1 MTVRPEVLAL
11 ASLGPLPSESEGDVD
26 DIAVRQSAL
35 QAIEPAL
42 SVEEAKALLPC
53 FGPDD
58 CFGLAW
64 TLLHLVES
72 CPAPGCLVAPP
83 PASANEWV
91 RRLWDRHVRA
101 TKFGECERNEPASE
115 AAICATEAT
124 LNIALPPDYRSF
136 LLESNGMEGALSEL
150 AYVMFYKVEDLPEAH
165 AGSCV
170 DEFAPG
176 LVIIGSAGDDLG
188 YGFVQTPTGVR
199 WVSFS
204 FVSMSLDELRD
215 LGATFD
221 ELLQAIRAGRSI
233 MDEPDFPI
241 R

>member
-1 MTVRPEVLAL
+1 MM
-11 ASLGPLPSESEGDVD
+11 
-26 DIAVRQSAL
+26 QSA
-35 QAIEPAL
+35 
-42 SVEEAKALLPC
+42 KY
-53 FGPDD
+53 
-58 CFGLAW
+58 
-64 TLLHLVES
+64 
-72 CPAPGCLVAPP
+72 
-83 PASANEWV
+83 
-91 RRLWDRHVRA
+91 
-101 TKFGECERNEPASE
+101 GECTRNAPATE
-115 AAICATEAT
+115 AAICATEAS

-150 AYVMFYKVEDLPEAH
+150 AYVMFYKVEVLPEAH
-165 AGSCV
+165 AGYCV
-170 DEFAPG
+170 DERASG

-215 LGATFD
+215 LGPTFD

-233 MDEPDFPI
+233 MDEREPPI